1 MPFASSVPDRP
12 ERLSWRRG
20 VPVSAT
26 EPKTLTL
33 QPDDTMPNSRLPV
46 LIYRKAIAPD
56 AAGKAGSFEALFE
69 ANGWRG
75 IWRNGVY
82 DYDHYHSNAHEALG
96 VAQGKATL
104 QLGGEGGQAVELEAG
119 DALVL
124 PAGTGHRR
132 ISRSE
137 NFVVI
142 GAYPPGQER
151 YDICRTRSLE
161 AEMRIDKLRRPDS
174 DPIQGKDGPL
184 LALWK

>member
-1 MPFASSVPDRP
+1 MPFRVERGGSPESSSMAKGLPM
-12 ERLSWRRG
+12 
-20 VPVSAT
+20 SAT

-33 QPDDTMPNSRLPV
+33 QPGETMPNSRLPV
-46 LIYRKAIAPD
+46 LIYRKVLAPD
-56 AAGKAGSFEALFE
+56 EAGKAGAFDALFE

-75 IWRNGVY
+75 IWRDGVY

-96 VAQGKATL
+96 VAQGRATL
-104 QLGGEGGQAVELEAG
+104 QLGGETGQAVDVEAG

-161 AEMRIDKLRRPDS
+161 AEMRIDKLKRPDS
-174 DPIQGKDGPL
+174 DPIRGTDGPL
-184 LALWK
+184 LGLWK